1 MTRSMMSRSMMSRSI
16 AALALLTLL
25 MTGCGQAPRAAA
37 PLLGSK
43 LGAQALCPPG
53 ECGTPKPVPTCNPR
67 RPLGPEAICP
77 PGECGTP
84 KPTPCR

>member
-1 MTRSMMSRSMMSRSI
+1 MSRTAAAFTL
-16 AALALLTLL
+16 AALLLA
-25 MTGCGQAPRAAA
+25 GCGQAPRTSVKLPTSGPVGAKAIGCLPGQCGGGGSS
-37 PLLGSK
+37 PLN
-43 LGAQALCPPG
+43 
-53 ECGTPKPVPTCNPR
+53 PKPIPTCKPP